1 LAKAASAI
9 QESGVVATL
18 NTTAVIV
25 THEDVI
31 IELVDSVWNC
41 TITNTSIVAS
51 AVRERL
57 IYSAGL
63 GSKI

>member
-1 LAKAASAI
+1 LTKAASAI
-9 QESGVVATL
+9 KESGVAATL
-18 NTTAVIV
+18 DTTAVIF

-31 IELVDSVWNC
+31 IELVDSVWNRA
-41 TITNTSIVAS
+41 IAYSFNIAS

>member
-1 LAKAASAI
+1 MTKAASAI
-9 QESGVVATL
+9 KESGVATL
-18 NTTAVIV
+18 DTTAIIV

-31 IELVDSVWNC
+31 IELVDSVWNRA
-41 TITNTSIVAS
+41 IAYSFNVAS

>member
-1 LAKAASAI
+1 LTKAASAI

-18 NTTAVIV
+18 DTTAVIF
-25 THEDVI
+25 THEYVT
-31 IELVDSVWNC
+31 IELVDSVWNRA
-41 TITNTSIVAS
+41 IAYPFNVAS